1 MSSLEVLT
9 LESFELWSTKAL
21 KSFLALRHKPTE
33 GSFKELASRQ
43 VGKFISKDVNIYI
56 FLCLNLDNKFTVDFL
71 MLKCHFCMKYFSLTL
86 NKVGLLTLYA

>member
-21 KSFLALRHKPTE
+21 KSFLALRHKSTE

-43 VGKFISKDVNIYI
+43 V
-56 FLCLNLDNKFTVDFL
+56 
-71 MLKCHFCMKYFSLTL
+71 YF
-86 NKVGLLTLYA
+86 